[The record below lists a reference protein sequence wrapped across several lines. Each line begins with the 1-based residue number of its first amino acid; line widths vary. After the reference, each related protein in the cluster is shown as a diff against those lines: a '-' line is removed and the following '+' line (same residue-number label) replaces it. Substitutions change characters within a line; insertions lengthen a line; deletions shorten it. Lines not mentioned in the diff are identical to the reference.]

1 MLYMPCS
8 YYYRLS
14 CKINVVFI
22 FNSFYLLHLF
32 RQVYRFVKPFEHTAV
47 VITLKTGYWI
57 HSYFSLCPVFCCAF
71 VKMQHCFFAGIW
83 WFAYNIELQ
92 RFFNFLRR
100 ILQSAYATKYWSV
113 EEKKYENNTRNKNAS
128 ITNSGLRASNQSH
141 CITCIDFEFTK
152 TILLLLPLSLFKRI
166 PFGLGLGLGLI
177 SYVSVLR

>member
-47 VITLKTGYWI
+47 VITLKTGYWNR
-57 HSYFSLCPVFCCAF
+57 SYFLLCPVFCCAF

-92 RFFNFLRR
+92 RFFFTFCGVYCRVRMLLNTNRSKRR
-100 ILQSAYATKYWSV
+100 NMKTTQETKMQALQIVVWEHQTS
-113 EEKKYENNTRNKNAS
+113 
-128 ITNSGLRASNQSH
+128 
-141 CITCIDFEFTK
+141 
-152 TILLLLPLSLFKRI
+152 RI
-166 PFGLGLGLGLI
+166 
-177 SYVSVLR
+177 V